1 MSWGYFH
8 CGRLKASRHKIG
20 RILAEKKNG
29 YLGKGLQNAETDF
42 ECNISIKGCA
52 FLLHVASLVKALQ
65 YHSASVSGEL
75 IGGVLL
81 QIAISGR
88 R

>member
-29 YLGKGLQNAETDF
+29 YLGKGLQNIYKRMRF
-42 ECNISIKGCA
+42 
-52 FLLHVASLVKALQ
+52 FVARRKLSESLT
-65 YHSASVSGEL
+65 VSLSLGK
-75 IGGVLL
+75 
-81 QIAISGR
+81 R
-88 R
+88 RVDWWCFVADRNKR

>member
-42 ECNISIKGCA
+42 ECNISIKGWR
-52 FLLHVASLVKALQ
+52 FFVARRKLSE
-65 YHSASVSGEL
+65 SPSVSLSLGK
-75 IGGVLL
+75 
-81 QIAISGR
+81 R
-88 R
+88 RVDWWCFVADRNKR